1 MSNTIEGVKKADERT
16 VDTLQRF
23 YAIVIGLA
31 LTTGVKVLIESIG
44 IVSGD
49 VAQNTALNT
58 TKPTVIFVFMAFL
71 FTIIVFYHGMNR
83 HLDETYILG
92 KEPDQR
98 RLPMLIDIFVFVFES
113 GLLFVMAST
122 INKPRTFLIFW
133 SALLMLD
140 IVWTFTVCLIQRRKP
155 IWIWNNLVFLVIAWI
170 CWKGLLPQ
178 NAVCIAIVE
187 AARSVTDYYI
197 NWDLYFPNETARNV
211 KLVESSASAA

>member
-1 MSNTIEGVKKADERT
+1 MSNTLEGVKKADERT

-98 RLPMLIDIFVFVFES
+98 RLPMLIDILCLFS
-113 GLLFVMAST
+113 NRGCCLLWRVQST
-122 INKPRTFLIFW
+122 NREPF
-133 SALLMLD
+133 
-140 IVWTFTVCLIQRRKP
+140 
-155 IWIWNNLVFLVIAWI
+155 
-170 CWKGLLPQ
+170 
-178 NAVCIAIVE
+178 
-187 AARSVTDYYI
+187 
-197 NWDLYFPNETARNV
+197 
-211 KLVESSASAA
+211 